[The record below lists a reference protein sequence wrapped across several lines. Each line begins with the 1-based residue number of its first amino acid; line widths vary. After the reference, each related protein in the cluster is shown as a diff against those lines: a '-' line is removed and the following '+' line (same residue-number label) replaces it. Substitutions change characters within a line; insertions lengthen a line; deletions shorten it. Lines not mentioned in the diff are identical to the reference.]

1 MFLDQGL
8 VRDADIELVEGKVC
22 SWVLLVYFKIL
33 SYFTKCTWL
42 G

>member
-1 MFLDQGL
+1 MVLDLRL
-8 VRDADIELVEGKVC
+8 VPGADIELVQGKVF
-22 SWVLLVYFKIL
+22 SWVLQVYFKIL